1 MSLIQPHP
9 DVESIDQK
17 VFIPAHQRVSVMI
30 HLYVVP
36 DMEED
41 DKNLRMWAG
50 KKFKN
55 LDGWVLFDKKNRYQ
69 ITFPKGW

>member
-1 MSLIQPHP
+1 
-9 DVESIDQK
+9 
-17 VFIPAHQRVSVMI
+17 MI